1 MIDTF
6 KRVWGNIYLR
16 VLLIVALSYQITV
29 VLKSTQ
35 IAWSSFLIAF
45 LIAYLFE
52 PFVRRLE
59 QAKLVARWLSVALTV
74 LLILVFFVVGAILLG
89 NILVELSNLPG
100 MIIPY
105 VTGTLPDQ
113 LDALQLWIIERT
125 PPRVL
130 NLVGEVPSVSS
141 ILEQQR
147 SPIALWIRNNVG
159 NLVGAVRFVFGGLG
173 RGLVIITLAA
183 FIMLGYK
190 SMQSGFQ
197 TVFPER
203 HRPFATEL
211 FRKID
216 KTVGGYVRAKFLESV
231 IIGFVVWIVLL
242 ILNVPEAPAI
252 AFIAAIL
259 NPIPYLGPAVATIP
273 ATLSALTIDW
283 QHALLTLIVMG
294 IIQGLDG
301 NILAPI
307 LLSQSISVNPVTVL
321 VSVLAGGALF
331 GFWGILLSIPFAAF
345 LQLLYTDYYLQS
357 DWYLGKTKEKAS
369 LDVAEP

>member
-6 KRVWGNIYLR
+6 KRIWGNIYLR
-16 VLLIVALSYQITV
+16 VVLIIAVCYEAMI

-52 PFVRRLE
+52 PLVSRLE
-59 QAKLVARWLSVALTV
+59 KAKLVARWLSVALTV
-74 LLILVFFVVGAILLG
+74 ILILVFFVVGAILLG

-105 VTGTLPDQ
+105 VTGTLPNQ
-113 LDALQLWIIERT
+113 LDALQLWVLERT
-125 PPRVL
+125 PP
-130 NLVGEVPSVSS
+130 NLVGEGEVPSVSS
-141 ILEQQR
+141 LIEQQLR
-147 SPIALWIRNNVG
+147 AFALWIRNNVG
-159 NLVGAVRFVFGGLG
+159 NLVGAVRFIFGGLG

-190 SMQSGFQ
+190 TMQSGFQ
-197 TVFPER
+197 TIFPER

-211 FRKID
+211 VRKID

-231 IIGFVVWIVLL
+231 IIGLIVWVVLL

-259 NPIPYLGPAVATIP
+259 NPIPYVGPAVATIP

-283 QHALLTLIVMG
+283 QHALLTFIVMG

-331 GFWGILLSIPFAAF
+331 GFWGILLSIPLAAF

-357 DWYLGKTKEKAS
+357 DWYLGKNKEKVS
-369 LDVAEP
+369 LDATEP